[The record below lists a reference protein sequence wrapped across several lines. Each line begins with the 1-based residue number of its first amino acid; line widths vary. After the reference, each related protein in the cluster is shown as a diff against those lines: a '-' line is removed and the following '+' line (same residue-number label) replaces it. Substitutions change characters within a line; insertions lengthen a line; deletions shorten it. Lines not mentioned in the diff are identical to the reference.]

1 MEKQGTFERQKEIPV
16 SMVSDAAYEQAYR
29 KPQAPPGVAAVKS
42 ERHRKLEGSSS
53 ISISSEI
60 SVGPV
65 QELSSTTAEQEAV
78 HTQMQDEDIAAHLSM
93 VRFLARRIHERL
105 PSHVELDELIGAGVL
120 GLMDAFKKFDPE
132 KKVKFRSYAQFRVR
146 GAILDSLRTL
156 DWSPRDL
163 RRKAREI
170 ETAIQALTGKFGRSP
185 SEFEVATELKMS
197 LVDYQHVLG
206 DLKSL
211 EVGTLNVERSE
222 DSGEEEL
229 AYIPNRKEDDPLFQC
244 LRGEMHARLKE
255 AIESLPER
263 ERLVMNLY
271 YFEELTMKEIGS
283 VLGVVESRI
292 SQVHASAVLH
302 LRASLHAFRTINATD
317 KTAVKRI
324 SALNRL

>member
-1 MEKQGTFERQKEIPV
+1 MRQQQDQGVTFDP
-16 SMVSDAAYEQAYR
+16 
-29 KPQAPPGVAAVKS
+29 
-42 ERHRKLEGSSS
+42 
-53 ISISSEI
+53 
-60 SVGPV
+60 
-65 QELSSTTAEQEAV
+65 AEMRPEDG
-78 HTQMQDEDIAAHLSM
+78 HGQMQEEEVAAHLSM

-120 GLMDAFKKFDPE
+120 GLMDAYKKFDPQ
-132 KKVKFRSYAQFRVR
+132 KKVKFRSYAQFRVK

-156 DWSPRDL
+156 DWGPRDL

-170 ETAIQALTGKFGRSP
+170 EAAIQRLTGRVGRSP
-185 SEFEVATELKMS
+185 SEVEVAAELKMT

-229 AYIPNRKEDDPLFQC
+229 AYIPNRTEDDPLFQC
-244 LRGEMHARLKE
+244 LRGEMHARLTD
-255 AIESLPER
+255 AIENLPER

-271 YFEELTMKEIGS
+271 YFEELTMKEIGL

-302 LRASLHAFRTINATD
+302 LRAALQVFRPASAN
-317 KTAVKRI
+317 RI
-324 SALNRL
+324 ARTEQPRPERI

>member
-1 MEKQGTFERQKEIPV
+1 MLVKQKTLPA
-16 SMVSDAAYEQAYR
+16 SMVKDSAHDYA
-29 KPQAPPGVAAVKS
+29 S
-42 ERHRKLEGSSS
+42 L
-53 ISISSEI
+53 
-60 SVGPV
+60 
-65 QELSSTTAEQEAV
+65 LSTTSMRQQQDQGVTFDPAEMRPEDG
-78 HTQMQDEDIAAHLSM
+78 HGQMQEEEVAAHLSM

-120 GLMDAFKKFDPE
+120 GLMDAYKKFDPQ
-132 KKVKFRSYAQFRVR
+132 KKVKFRSYAQFRVK

-156 DWSPRDL
+156 DWGPRDL

-170 ETAIQALTGKFGRSP
+170 EAAIQRLTGRVGRSP
-185 SEFEVATELKMS
+185 SEVEVAAELKMT

-229 AYIPNRKEDDPLFQC
+229 AYIPNRTEDDPLFQC
-244 LRGEMHARLKE
+244 LRGEMHARLTD
-255 AIESLPER
+255 AIENLPER

-271 YFEELTMKEIGS
+271 YFEELTMKEIGL

-302 LRASLHAFRTINATD
+302 LRAALQVFRPASAN
-317 KTAVKRI
+317 RI
-324 SALNRL
+324 ARTEQPRPERI

>member
-1 MEKQGTFERQKEIPV
+1 MLVKQKTLPA
-16 SMVSDAAYEQAYR
+16 SMVNDSAHDYA
-29 KPQAPPGVAAVKS
+29 S
-42 ERHRKLEGSSS
+42 L
-53 ISISSEI
+53 
-60 SVGPV
+60 
-65 QELSSTTAEQEAV
+65 LSTTSMRQQQDQGVPFEPAEMRPEDG
-78 HTQMQDEDIAAHLSM
+78 HGQMQEEEVAAHLSM

-120 GLMDAFKKFDPE
+120 GLMDAYKKFDPQ
-132 KKVKFRSYAQFRVR
+132 KKVKFRSYAQFRVK

-156 DWSPRDL
+156 DWGPRDL

-170 ETAIQALTGKFGRSP
+170 EAAIQRLTGRVGRSP
-185 SEFEVATELKMS
+185 SEVEVAAELKMT

-229 AYIPNRKEDDPLFQC
+229 AYIPNRTEDDPLFQC
-244 LRGEMHARLKE
+244 LRGEMHARLTD
-255 AIESLPER
+255 AIENLPER

-271 YFEELTMKEIGS
+271 YFEELTMKEIGL

-302 LRASLHAFRTINATD
+302 LRAALQVFRPASAN
-317 KTAVKRI
+317 RI
-324 SALNRL
+324 ARTEQPRPERI

>member
-1 MEKQGTFERQKEIPV
+1 MLG
-16 SMVSDAAYEQAYR
+16 DAAHEEALG
-29 KPQAPPGVAAVKS
+29 KPHTSAGESAAESEPGRRFSGNAGIDTS
-42 ERHRKLEGSSS
+42 PTISSS
-53 ISISSEI
+53 AAR
-60 SVGPV
+60 VAGPGTDKV
-65 QELSSTTAEQEAV
+65 PAV
-78 HTQMQDEDIAAHLSM
+78 CEPMQDEEIAAHLSM

-120 GLMDAFKKFDPE
+120 GLMDALKKFDPG

-170 ETAIQALTGKFGRSP
+170 ETAIQLLTGKLGRSP
-185 SEFEVATELKMS
+185 SELEVAAELRIS
-197 LVDYQHVLG
+197 LVDYQHLLG

-229 AYIPNRKEDDPLFQC
+229 AYIPNRTDDDPLFQC
-244 LRGEMHARLKE
+244 LRGEMHARLKD
-255 AIESLPER
+255 AIENLPER

-271 YFEELTMKEIGS
+271 YFEELTMKEIGG

-302 LRASLHAFRTINATD
+302 LRASLQAFRTTSSTKNSPSQRSSVA
-317 KTAVKRI
+317 
-324 SALNRL
+324 NRPRPCL

>member
-1 MEKQGTFERQKEIPV
+1 LEKQGVFVKHKPLPASLVGEPLQEKVAEMLQGADQKSIGRTGGSTLKIITPSRVEPI
-16 SMVSDAAYEQAYR
+16 AATSLKVHEGEQIAGATR
-29 KPQAPPGVAAVKS
+29 EPMR
-42 ERHRKLEGSSS
+42 E
-53 ISISSEI
+53 
-60 SVGPV
+60 
-65 QELSSTTAEQEAV
+65 
-78 HTQMQDEDIAAHLSM
+78 DEIAAHLSM

-120 GLMDAFKKFDPE
+120 GLMDAYKKFDPE

-170 ETAIQALTGKFGRSP
+170 EAAIQVLTGRTGRSP
-185 SEFEVATELKMS
+185 SEVEVAAELKMT

-211 EVGTLNVERSE
+211 EVGTLNTERSE

-229 AYIPNRKEDDPLFQC
+229 AYIPNRTEDDPLFQC
-244 LRGEMHARLKE
+244 LRGEMHTRLKD
-255 AIESLPER
+255 AIENLPER

-302 LRASLHAFRTINATD
+302 LRAALQVFRSGAPRPALHRN
-317 KTAVKRI
+317 
-324 SALNRL
+324 

>member
-1 MEKQGTFERQKEIPV
+1 MMKKQEKPKINEKELDTSLIDSFMPLGER
-16 SMVSDAAYEQAYR
+16 
-29 KPQAPPGVAAVKS
+29 VAR
-42 ERHRKLEGSSS
+42 E
-53 ISISSEI
+53 
-60 SVGPV
+60 PM
-65 QELSSTTAEQEAV
+65 QEEE
-78 HTQMQDEDIAAHLSM
+78 IAAHLTM

-120 GLMDAFKKFDPE
+120 GLMDAYKKFDPE

-170 ETAIQALTGKFGRSP
+170 ETAIQLLTGRVGRSP
-185 SEFEVATELKMS
+185 SEVEIAAELKMT

-229 AYIPNRKEDDPLFQC
+229 AYIPNRTEDDPLFQC
-244 LRGEMHARLKE
+244 LRGEMHARLKD
-255 AIESLPER
+255 AIENLPER
-263 ERLVMNLY
+263 ERMVMNLY
-271 YFEELTMKEIGS
+271 YFEELTMKEIGN

-302 LRASLHAFRTINATD
+302 LRAALYVFRST
-317 KTAVKRI
+317 KPGRPEAVQR
-324 SALNRL
+324 R

>member
-1 MEKQGTFERQKEIPV
+1 MEKQVTFFNHELIPT
-16 SMVSDAAYEQAYR
+16 SMVVDQFRRSVLDPFA
-29 KPQAPPGVAAVKS
+29 
-42 ERHRKLEGSSS
+42 GSVNKITQNQDPSS
-53 ISISSEI
+53 INARKA
-60 SVGPV
+60 SVLVINDLIPGGEKAPREPM
-65 QELSSTTAEQEAV
+65 QEEE
-78 HTQMQDEDIAAHLSM
+78 IAAHLSM

-120 GLMDAFKKFDPE
+120 GLMDAYKKFDPD

-170 ETAIQALTGKFGRSP
+170 ETAIQLLTGRVGRSP
-185 SEFEVATELKMS
+185 SEVEVAAELKMT

-229 AYIPNRKEDDPLFQC
+229 AYIPNRTEDDPLFQC
-244 LRGEMHARLKE
+244 LRGEMHARLKD
-255 AIESLPER
+255 AIENLPER

-271 YFEELTMKEIGS
+271 YFEELTMKEIGN

-302 LRASLHAFRTINATD
+302 LRAALHVFRSG
-317 KTAVKRI
+317 KTGRPEAVQR
-324 SALNRL
+324 R

>member
-1 MEKQGTFERQKEIPV
+1 MMKKQEKPKINEKELDTSLIDSFMPLGER
-16 SMVSDAAYEQAYR
+16 
-29 KPQAPPGVAAVKS
+29 VAR
-42 ERHRKLEGSSS
+42 E
-53 ISISSEI
+53 
-60 SVGPV
+60 PM
-65 QELSSTTAEQEAV
+65 QEEE
-78 HTQMQDEDIAAHLSM
+78 IAAHLTM

-120 GLMDAFKKFDPE
+120 GLMDAYKKFDPE

-170 ETAIQALTGKFGRSP
+170 ETAIQLLTGRVGRSP
-185 SEFEVATELKMS
+185 SEVEIAAELKMT

-229 AYIPNRKEDDPLFQC
+229 AYIPNRTEDDPLFQC
-244 LRGEMHARLKE
+244 LRGEMHARLKD
-255 AIESLPER
+255 AIENLPER
-263 ERLVMNLY
+263 ERMVMNLY
-271 YFEELTMKEIGS
+271 YFEELTMKEIGN

-302 LRASLHAFRTINATD
+302 LRAALYVFRST
-317 KTAVKRI
+317 KPGRLEAVQR
-324 SALNRL
+324 R

>member
-1 MEKQGTFERQKEIPV
+1 MEKQGVFVNQKPIPTSLV
-16 SMVSDAAYEQAYR
+16 GKQMQRGAPGPTYGSATIAMQ
-29 KPQAPPGVAAVKS
+29 KQAPLASNEASHTSLLV
-42 ERHRKLEGSSS
+42 
-53 ISISSEI
+53 
-60 SVGPV
+60 V
-65 QELSSTTAEQEAV
+65 QSTAEGERAPREPMQE
-78 HTQMQDEDIAAHLSM
+78 EEIAAHLSM

-120 GLMDAFKKFDPE
+120 GLMDAYKKFNPE
-132 KKVKFRSYAQFRVR
+132 KQVKFRSYAQFRVR

-170 ETAIQALTGKFGRSP
+170 EAAIQLLTGRAGRSP
-185 SEFEVATELKMS
+185 SEAEVAAELNMT

-229 AYIPNRKEDDPLFQC
+229 AYIPNRTEDDPLFQC
-244 LRGEMHARLKE
+244 LRGEMHARLKD

-271 YFEELTMKEIGS
+271 YFEELTMKEIGKI
-283 VLGVVESRI
+283 LGVVESRI

-302 LRASLHAFRTINATD
+302 LRSSLQVFRPG
-317 KTAVKRI
+317 TAVKLV
-324 SALNRL
+324 SNRCS